1 MERRQLSLIDTPS
14 RSDGLVMN
22 AFERARAQEGMEQ
35 ALLLADLTLAGV
47 ARLRNAL
54 DSVGHAMYVAYGRS
68 RSEKAERFR
77 LN

>member
-1 MERRQLSLIDTPS
+1 MERKRIATAN

-35 ALLLADLTLAGV
+35 ALLLADLTLAGI
-47 ARLRNAL
+47 ARVRNAL
-54 DSVGHAMYVAYGRS
+54 DSVGHAMYAAYGRG
-68 RSEKAERFR
+68 RSEKARSFR